1 MFKHILVPTDGS
13 KLASESAQAAV
24 RLAAA
29 LGARVTAFFAAPPPT
44 PIIFKSLRPV
54 GYATPREHEKMTQKA
69 ADSYLGAVEKA
80 AAAAGVPCERLT
92 VTNDYPADAIVAA
105 AKKRRCDLI
114 FMASHG
120 RRGFHDSRLGSETQ
134 KVLSDSPIPVLV
146 YRTR

>member
-1 MFKHILVPTDGS
+1 M
-13 KLASESAQAAV
+13 
-24 RLAAA
+24 
-29 LGARVTAFFAAPPPT
+29 
-44 PIIFKSLRPV
+44 
-54 GYATPREHEKMTQKA
+54 
-69 ADSYLGAVEKA
+69 
-80 AAAAGVPCERLT
+80 
-92 VTNDYPADAIVAA
+92 TNDYPADAIVAA